1 MFPAN
6 SGFLVNAQTGEHVK
20 SVPVPHYLP
29 EPTLEMIVNAVT
41 GAPKSIT
48 RRILVPDV
56 EHYLAERTVCQVSPS
71 KIQRKRLL
79 FPAPKFAKVAAP
91 AKSRKKARQAV
102 ALVQRARCAEPCC
115 YPHCRLRS
123 LPGSD
128 ARVGVQPWR
137 GRGQLGGSLRG
148 WALLAGHVAP
158 RGRAERGRRA
168 RGSPLPAPPGGH
180 RRPVHLVPVR
190 RGGRGESG
198 AGHGEAGKKV
208 SKEL

>member
-20 SVPVPHYLP
+20 SVPVPQYLP

-79 FPAPKFAKVAAP
+79 FPAPKFGKVAAP
-91 AKSRKKARQAV
+91 AKSRKKRRQAV
-102 ALVQRARCAEPCC
+102 ALVQRARCAEPAATRIVACAAC
-115 YPHCRLRS
+115 LDLTHALVCS
-123 LPGSD
+123 LG
-128 ARVGVQPWR
+128 AATAN
-137 GRGQLGGSLRG
+137 LE
-148 WALLAGHVAP
+148 AHFEAGHYSP
-158 RGRAERGRRA
+158 GMSRREDGRSAEDAQEAALFQHRLEVIADRFTW
-168 RGSPLPAPPGGH
+168 SP
-180 RRPVHLVPVR
+180 
-190 RGGRGESG
+190 
-198 AGHGEAGKKV
+198 
-208 SKEL
+208 